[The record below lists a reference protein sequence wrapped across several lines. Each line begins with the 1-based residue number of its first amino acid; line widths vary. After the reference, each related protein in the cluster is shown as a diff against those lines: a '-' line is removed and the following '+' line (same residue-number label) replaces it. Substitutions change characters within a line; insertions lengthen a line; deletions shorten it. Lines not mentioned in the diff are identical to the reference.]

1 MEWAAIVGVLVLL
14 AVVFSWRVSARGRV
28 FDIRVRGRVPFL
40 VRGKVSQAFIA
51 ELTEI
56 LQRHGVR
63 RGRIYGARRRG
74 TVGLGFSRGIPPAA
88 RQALRNV
95 WTLHGR

>member
-14 AVVFSWRVSARGRV
+14 AVVFSWRVAAGGRV
-28 FDIRVRGRVPFL
+28 FVIRIRSRVPFL
-40 VRGKVSQAFIA
+40 VRGKVSQAFVV
-51 ELTEI
+51 ELTEV

-63 RGRIYGARRRG
+63 HGTIYGARRRG

-95 WTLHGR
+95 WAMHGR